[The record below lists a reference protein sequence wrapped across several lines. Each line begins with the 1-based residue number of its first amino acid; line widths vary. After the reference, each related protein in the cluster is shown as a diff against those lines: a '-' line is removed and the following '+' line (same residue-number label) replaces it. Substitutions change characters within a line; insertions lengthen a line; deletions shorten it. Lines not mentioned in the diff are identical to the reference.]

1 MGSSVWVLASDVSFD
16 DAAPVMKTN
25 NMDVIKYF
33 LQGSVFL
40 FEHAH

>member
-1 MGSSVWVLASDVSFD
+1 MGSSAWVLASDVSFT
-16 DAAPVMKTN
+16 APVMKTN